1 MNNLEYDDFSDPRL
15 DDYEKYLEYDGF
27 AGRTIKEY
35 VSKTVKFLE
44 TLQEQ
49 GLTYA
54 QVRYKQA
61 VEYVRELG
69 LRQVKGK
76 SLSRKTINYIIS
88 ALKKYYGYLV
98 RENMVLQN
106 PFDSVEKLK
115 EEEHIAFNTLSEKEM
130 HKYLSSFDLSDPDQF
145 VTKVMCEM
153 LYCSGMR
160 VSEMGNLKCRDVD
173 YANGT
178 VYIRDN
184 KEKSPRKA
192 VVCEYALRLL
202 KIYQDY
208 VREKVLNDDELRN
221 GYLFHNGGKQ
231 TFRSLIN
238 TWVKKQAKKAG
249 VKKITTHSFRHSMG
263 TQWLKSGADLREIQ
277 AALGHKRINTTELY
291 TRLSTEDMKKILKSS
306 HPRERRID
314 QE

>member
-1 MNNLEYDDFSDPRL
+1 MNSYDDCTDPRL
-15 DDYEKYLEYDGF
+15 ADYEKYLKYEGF
-27 AGRTIKEY
+27 AGRSIKEY
-35 VSKTVKFLE
+35 VGKVRNFLDA
-44 TLQEQ
+44 LQEQ
-49 GLTYA
+49 GLTYT

-61 VEYVRELG
+61 VEYIRELG
-69 LRQVKGK
+69 LKQVKGK
-76 SLSRKTINYIIS
+76 NFSRKTINYNIS
-88 ALKKYYGYLV
+88 ALKKYYSYLV
-98 RENMVLQN
+98 KENMVLQN

-115 EEEHIAFNTLSEKEM
+115 EEERIAFNTLNEKEM
-130 HKYLSSFDLSDPDQF
+130 HQFLNSFDLSDPDQF

-160 VSEMGNLKCRDVD
+160 VSEMGNLKCQDVD

-192 VVCEYALRLL
+192 VVCEYALKLL
-202 KIYQDY
+202 KIYQDHI
-208 VREKVLNDDELRN
+208 RDKVLTDQELEN
-221 GYLFHNGGKQ
+221 GYLFHNGGSQ
-231 TFRSLIN
+231 NFRSLVN

-291 TRLSTEDMKKILKSS
+291 TRLSTEDMKKILKTA
-306 HPRERRID
+306 HPRERRIYKK
-314 QE
+314 